1 MPVCRGWEGGRL
13 QFGAAG
19 FGILRLEVT
28 HPTQPTM
35 PKSQMFGRTKSEK
48 TPEAVGLGQPFLGVF
63 RIVHYIDA
71 ERHQS
76 DQMHARSWVVV
87 FSRSLSLSPLSLH
100 IPFYS
105 LMGVLCKNLYEATIG
120 SKDPS
125 VWHWGTVPTRNL
137 TVRWRSIISRLDL

>member
-1 MPVCRGWEGGRL
+1 MFITERGKKHCLGVGYACLPGWEGDRP

-63 RIVHYIDA
+63 RIVHYIDC
-71 ERHQS
+71 RTS
-76 DQMHARSWVVV
+76 
-87 FSRSLSLSPLSLH
+87 
-100 IPFYS
+100 
-105 LMGVLCKNLYEATIG
+105 
-120 SKDPS
+120 
-125 VWHWGTVPTRNL
+125 
-137 TVRWRSIISRLDL
+137 SI

>member
-76 DQMHARSWVVV
+76 DQMHARSWVLV
-87 FSRSLSLSPLSLH
+87 FSLSLSVSLVSTYP
-100 IPFYS
+100 ILFADG
-105 LMGVLCKNLYEATIG
+105 GVMQEF
-120 SKDPS
+120 
-125 VWHWGTVPTRNL
+125 V
-137 TVRWRSIISRLDL
+137 